1 MSDDDQVPQKGD
13 YMSDLQ
19 SMDTDALNAMRSE
32 IEAELKRREAKERA
46 EARKK
51 IVDLANLHG
60 IDLSSINGASK
71 ARYRN
76 PDAPSETWTGKGRKP
91 KWVADH
97 LAAGKSLADLEL

>member
-1 MSDDDQVPQKGD
+1 MNDDGKETHKGD
-13 YMSDLQ
+13 FMRDLQ
-19 SMDTDALNAMRSE
+19 AMDTDALNAMRSE